1 MGQRHNRRRTRPRSR
16 NGSAS
21 IVPPPTIISFP
32 TDSCAA
38 TSPSYFDCL
47 GNRPA
52 STRHYRA
59 LTWQDR
65 EDILEAKTATM
76 EMERYRLFGGEPGD
90 DVGLCYRMLE
100 YFGGLDYI
108 DPLQEIKPLPG

>member
-21 IVPPPTIISFP
+21 IVPPPAINLP
-32 TDSCAA
+32 TDFCAA
-38 TSPSYFDCL
+38 ASPSYFDCL

-65 EDILEAKTATM
+65 EDILGAKKATM
-76 EMERYRLFGGEPGD
+76 EMEQYRLFGGEPGD
-90 DVGLCYRMLE
+90 DVALCYRMLE